1 MNKNKEF
8 FYVYD
13 INFVSYLLM
22 SNIHHVKVDRNP
34 VTGKLK
40 FYFNGGEYLDQLY
53 VEYKNSDYKKFTQ
66 YQNHVKK
73 VVHSN

>member
-1 MNKNKEF
+1 MNTKDF

-22 SNIHHVKVDRNP
+22 NGISHTKVDRNP

-40 FYFNGGEYLDQLY
+40 FYFVGGDYINQFY
-53 VEYKNSDYKKFTQ
+53 NEYKNSDYKKFTQ
-66 YQNHVKK
+66 FQNEIRK